1 MLDVIEYMHG
11 KGVVHRD
18 LKLENILVDDSMNL
32 KVADFGFATFRKVH
46 SLKSYRGTMTY
57 MAPEIKEGKV
67 YDGMHID
74 MFSTAVILFII
85 VQGIFPFK
93 EAKKDEYFYNLILKG
108 DLTTYWQ
115 KTGGESLS
123 SEFKDLIIK
132 MFSYDGKNRPTPA
145 EIRAHPWMQEKC
157 NMEKIRGELLG
168 KVHETRTAS
177 TVDTQREDVDC
188 RGDDL
193 LQLVKCVDDLQLN
206 QFNDNND
213 FDIDVMPGLVFDEL
227 QAFNAEYCNDKMKV
241 EVYNKK
247 DSGDMS
253 GIRVTIPEDE
263 AAKLADEWRE
273 AESKPSLM
281 IADEAECFAD
291 DGEQVK
297 GISVTGNDIVAKVR
311 FYRDENDAEGR
322 TRVRFARKQG
332 NMITW

>member
-1 MLDVIEYMHG
+1 M
-11 KGVVHRD
+11 
-18 LKLENILVDDSMNL
+18 
-32 KVADFGFATFRKVH
+32 
-46 SLKSYRGTMTY
+46 
-57 MAPEIKEGKV
+57 
-67 YDGMHID
+67 
-74 MFSTAVILFII
+74 
-85 VQGIFPFK
+85 
-93 EAKKDEYFYNLILKG
+93 
-108 DLTTYWQ
+108 
-115 KTGGESLS
+115 
-123 SEFKDLIIK
+123 
-132 MFSYDGKNRPTPA
+132 
-145 EIRAHPWMQEKC
+145 
-157 NMEKIRGELLG
+157 
-168 KVHETRTAS
+168 
-177 TVDTQREDVDC
+177 
-188 RGDDL
+188 
-193 LQLVKCVDDLQLN
+193 KCVDELQLN

-281 IADEAECFAD
+281 IADEAERFAD

-297 GISVTGNDIVAKVR
+297 GISVSGNDIVAKVR